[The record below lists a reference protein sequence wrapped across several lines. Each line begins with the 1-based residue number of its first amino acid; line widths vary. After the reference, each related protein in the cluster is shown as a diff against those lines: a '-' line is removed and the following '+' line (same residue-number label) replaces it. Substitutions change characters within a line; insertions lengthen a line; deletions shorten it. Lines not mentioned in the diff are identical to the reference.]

1 MQKKESIHANR
12 LILANPHPILR
23 RLVKFI
29 TFRKSWNCL
38 LCNGN
43 AFRYI
48 SSYSMWVCQ
57 FILHNWL
64 EIPKVVTLPRF
75 LMEHPVSFMYIHN
88 NYVKILK
95 RRKKNFGGFYW
106 DSCPRSP
113 RDRQSRPNP
122 PKTLKKFI
130 TVKYAQ
136 WTISIRWYKVHLYIL
151 VLHFY
156 LSKIV
161 RTKHLHQ

>member
-1 MQKKESIHANR
+1 M
-12 LILANPHPILR
+12 LLR
-23 RLVKFI
+23 RVKAVFN
-29 TFRKSWNCL
+29 TKQKSFAEMKPSMFVCRKYTIHHSDYK
-38 LCNGN
+38 
-43 AFRYI
+43 A
-48 SSYSMWVCQ
+48 M
-57 FILHNWL
+57 HNWL

-122 PKTLKKFI
+122 PQNTKKIYYCKVCTVNNFNQMVQSAPIYSCI
-130 TVKYAQ
+130 TFLP
-136 WTISIRWYKVHLYIL
+136 I
-151 VLHFY
+151 
-156 LSKIV
+156 
-161 RTKHLHQ
+161 